1 MVRTFDVS
9 PYGRGESRTMRNL
22 RFAPVGAA
30 LALLTVAVTACGTT
44 VSGTAA
50 STTAGSDSTLGA
62 SAAQAAT
69 GPSAAPGAAGLS
81 LGGSSP
87 AAGGPAGSLPNASG
101 VSAGGTSTGA
111 AAGGSAPLAQQQ
123 GAEGPGLTATT
134 MNVGVA
140 YSNDAGAADSALGAA
155 GASPGDTRADET
167 ALFKYINDHGGIAG
181 RKINPVW
188 YQQSVSK
195 SAATTYEEMCQTWT
209 KDHKT
214 FVIETVAPD
223 SDQCIADAG
232 GIGIGAG
239 AIAVGTTP
247 KLQHFPMA
255 INLTGF
261 TIDRSMGVTIR
272 GLARQGYF
280 SSGAK
285 VGIATWDDPQYHYG
299 ISASAVPNLAALG
312 IHNVPVEYITVPQSY
327 GDVGA
332 TSASV
337 SNAVLQFA
345 SRGIDHVILFDGGA
359 GINNSGILVLEWMQ
373 QANSQRYY
381 PRYGLNTTSGFNS
394 LASDYPQREL
404 VNSIGVDW
412 YPSLSMTSAQYTKYP
427 LAPNGKLCL
436 KIMAAAGQKQSSGNA
451 QALQLGFCE
460 TYFFLKQALASV
472 KGPLNQQTALAA
484 INAMGSTYKSSVTFG
499 IDINA
504 GRHDGGTL
512 VRNMAFNTSCSC
524 YEYTSGSYNTGG

>member
-1 MVRTFDVS
+1 MTS
-9 PYGRGESRTMRNL
+9 PRHLTL
-22 RFAPVGAA
+22 AA
-30 LALLTVAVTACGTT
+30 LLSLLAAGVTACGTT
-44 VSGTAA
+44 VSGTVA
-50 STTAGSDSTLGA
+50 STTSAGDSALGA
-62 SAAQAAT
+62 ASGQTAT
-69 GPSAAPGAAGLS
+69 GRSAAPGDANLS
-81 LGGSSP
+81 VGGSGAAVGGRTGTVAGTTGTTSAGSS
-87 AAGGPAGSLPNASG
+87 AAGGGGATAPAVTAP
-101 VSAGGTSTGA
+101 GA
-111 AAGGSAPLAQQQ
+111 DV
-123 GAEGPGLTATT
+123 PGLTAKTI
-134 MNVGVA
+134 NVGVA

-155 GASPGDTRADET
+155 GASPGDTRADEL
-167 ALFKYINDHGGIAG
+167 ALFKYINSHGGIAG
-181 RKINPVW
+181 RQINPIW

-214 FVIETVAPD
+214 FVMETVAPD

-232 GIGIGAG
+232 GIGIGSG

-255 INLTGF
+255 INLTGL

-280 SSGAK
+280 SNGAK

-299 ISASAVPNLAALG
+299 IAASAVPNLAALG

-327 GDVGA
+327 GDIGA

-359 GINNSGILVLEWMQ
+359 GINNSGILVLEWTQ
-373 QANSQRYY
+373 QANSQHYY

-404 VNSIGVDW
+404 VNSVGVDW
-412 YPSLSMTSAQYTKYP
+412 YPSLSMTSSQYAKYP
-427 LAPNGKLCL
+427 LPPDGRLCL

-460 TYFFLKQALASV
+460 TYFFLKQALDRIN
-472 KGPLNQQTALAA
+472 GPLNQQTALAA
-484 INAMGSTYKSSVTFG
+484 INAMGSSYLSSVTFG

-504 GRHDGGTL
+504 NRHDGATL
-512 VRNMAFNTSCSC
+512 VRNMAFNTGCSC
-524 YEYTSGSYNTGG
+524 YEYTSSSYDTGD